1 MPDYY
6 GALGQCGGSA
16 PRELSQESV
25 VEKISFELPLN
36 IEYILGFLAALV
48 AVYLLTRPL
57 KWLWKW
63 VVNGIFGVVILY
75 LLHCLGPIWGVV
87 VPLNFLSIAVAAL
100 LGLPGVALILLR
112 LLFFS

>member
-1 MPDYY
+1 MEPLVSAV
-6 GALGQCGGSA
+6 ALHQGSY
-16 PRELSQESV
+16 RM
-25 VEKISFELPLN
+25 
-36 IEYILGFLAALV
+36 
-48 AVYLLTRPL
+48 

>member
-36 IEYILGFLAALV
+36 IEYILGFLAALGIVAV

-63 VVNGIFGVVILY
+63 VVNGIFGVVIIYFIVWDRFGEL
-75 LLHCLGPIWGVV
+75 
-87 VPLNFLSIAVAAL
+87 
-100 LGLPGVALILLR
+100 
-112 LLFFS
+112 